1 MILGMPNASS
11 AAPSEDLASRIA
23 GRTLAARNAQ
33 YASQYALE
41 VRRLLD
47 AGLVVMR
54 RCGTSSSPRVADIVT
69 EAGLSNDAFYRHFAS
84 KRALVAAIIEDGT
97 ARLASYVEHQMA
109 KATTPEE
116 QVRRWVEAVL
126 GQAAD
131 RDGAETTLAVM
142 WNGGAVSDDN
152 DGERPTTVAML
163 APLLDEPL
171 AALGSTD
178 PLLDAALVAHMTIG
192 RLSDHLWQRTAPKRA
207 EIAHVVELVVRGVSR
222 EPGVVS
228 RRTAPPAR

>member
-222 EPGVVS
+222 
-228 RRTAPPAR
+228 

>member
-11 AAPSEDLASRIA
+11 KEADNDLATRIA

-33 YASQYALE
+33 YAEE

-54 RCGTSSSPRVADIVT
+54 RCGTASSPRVADIVT

-84 KRALVAAIIEDGT
+84 KQALVAAILEDGT

-109 KATTPEE
+109 KAATPEE

-126 GQAAD
+126 AQAAD
-131 RDGAETTLAVM
+131 PNAAETTLAVM
-142 WNGGAVSDDN
+142 WNGGAVSDGL
-152 DGERPTTVAML
+152 DGERLTTVSVL

-207 EIAHVVELVVRGVSR
+207 EVAHLVELVVRAVSR
-222 EPGVVS
+222 
-228 RRTAPPAR
+228 

>member
-11 AAPSEDLASRIA
+11 NTPSTDLASRIA
-23 GRTLAARNAQ
+23 ERTLAARSEQ
-33 YASQYALE
+33 YAGE

-84 KRALVAAIIEDGT
+84 KQALVAAIIEDGT

>member
-11 AAPSEDLASRIA
+11 DAPSKDLASRIA

-33 YASQYALE
+33 YAGE

-54 RCGTSSSPRVADIVT
+54 RCGTSSSPRVADIVA
-69 EAGLSNDAFYRHFAS
+69 EAGLSNDAFYRHFSS
-84 KRALVAAIIEDGT
+84 KQALVAAILEDGT

-109 KATTPEE
+109 KAATPED

-142 WNGGAVSDDN
+142 WNGGTVGDAG
-152 DGERPTTVAML
+152 DGERPTTVTML
-163 APLLDEPL
+163 APLLHSPL
-171 AALGSTD
+171 AALGSND
-178 PLLDAALVAHMTIG
+178 PPLDAALVAHMTIG

-207 EIAHVVELVVRGVSR
+207 EVTHVVELMVRAVGR
-222 EPGVVS
+222 
-228 RRTAPPAR
+228 

>member
-1 MILGMPNASS
+1 MILGMANASS
-11 AAPSEDLASRIA
+11 APEDNDLAARIA

-33 YASQYALE
+33 YAEE

-54 RCGTSSSPRVADIVT
+54 RCGTASSPRVADIVT

-84 KRALVAAIIEDGT
+84 KQALVAAILEDGT
-97 ARLASYVEHQMA
+97 ARLASYVGHQMA
-109 KATTPEE
+109 KAATPGD

-126 GQAAD
+126 AQAAD
-131 RDGAETTLAVM
+131 SDAAETTLAVM
-142 WNGGAVSDDN
+142 WNGGAVSDGL
-152 DGERPTTVAML
+152 DGDRLTTVSVL

-207 EIAHVVELVVRGVSR
+207 EVAHVVDLVVRAVQR
-222 EPGVVS
+222 
-228 RRTAPPAR
+228 

>member
-1 MILGMPNASS
+1 MILGMANASS
-11 AAPSEDLASRIA
+11 TPADNDLATRIA

-33 YASQYALE
+33 YAEE

-54 RCGTSSSPRVADIVT
+54 RCGTASSPRVADIVT
-69 EAGLSNDAFYRHFAS
+69 EAGLSNDAFYRHFSS
-84 KRALVAAIIEDGT
+84 KQALVAAILEDGT

-109 KATTPEE
+109 KAATPEE
-116 QVRRWVEAVL
+116 QVHRWVEAVL

-142 WNGGAVSDDN
+142 WNGGAVTDGI

-171 AALGSTD
+171 AALGSAE

-192 RLSDHLWQRTAPKRA
+192 RLSDHLWRRTAPRRA
-207 EIAHVVELVVRGVSR
+207 EVAHMVELVVRAVSR
-222 EPGVVS
+222 
-228 RRTAPPAR
+228 

>member
-1 MILGMPNASS
+1 MILDMANASS
-11 AAPSEDLASRIA
+11 PDLAARIA

-33 YASQYALE
+33 YAEE

-54 RCGTSSSPRVADIVT
+54 RCGTTSSPRVADIVN

-84 KRALVAAIIEDGT
+84 KQALVAAIIEDGT

-109 KATTPEE
+109 KASTPED
-116 QVRRWVEAVL
+116 QVRHWVEAVL

-131 RDGAETTLAVM
+131 REGAETTLAVM
-142 WNGGAVSDDN
+142 WNGGAVSDDL

-171 AALGSTD
+171 AALGSND

-207 EIAHVVELVVRGVSR
+207 EVTHLVDLVVRAVS
-222 EPGVVS
+222 
-228 RRTAPPAR
+228 A

>member
-1 MILGMPNASS
+1 MILGMANASS
-11 AAPSEDLASRIA
+11 KQADKDLATRIA

-33 YASQYALE
+33 YAEE

-54 RCGTSSSPRVADIVT
+54 RCGTASSPRVADIVT
-69 EAGLSNDAFYRHFAS
+69 EAGLSNDTFYRHFAS
-84 KRALVAAIIEDGT
+84 KQALVAAILEDGT

-109 KATTPEE
+109 KAATPEE

-126 GQAAD
+126 TQAAD
-131 RDGAETTLAVM
+131 PDAAETTLAVM
-142 WNGGAVSDDN
+142 WNGGAVSDGL
-152 DGERPTTVAML
+152 DGERLTTVSVL

-207 EIAHVVELVVRGVSR
+207 EVAHVVDLVVRAVQR
-222 EPGVVS
+222 
-228 RRTAPPAR
+228 

>member
-1 MILGMPNASS
+1 MANASS
-11 AAPSEDLASRIA
+11 DPADNDLATRIA

-33 YASQYALE
+33 YAEE
-41 VRRLLD
+41 VRRLLA

-54 RCGTSSSPRVADIVT
+54 RCGTASSPRVADIVT

-84 KRALVAAIIEDGT
+84 KQALVAAILEDGT

-109 KATTPEE
+109 KAATPEE

-126 GQAAD
+126 AQAAD
-131 RDGAETTLAVM
+131 RDAAETTLAVM
-142 WNGGAVSDDN
+142 WNGGAVTDGL
-152 DGERPTTVAML
+152 DGERLTTVSIL

-171 AALGSTD
+171 AELGSTD

-207 EIAHVVELVVRGVSR
+207 EVAHVVDLVVRAVS
-222 EPGVVS
+222 G
-228 RRTAPPAR
+228 

>member
-228 RRTAPPAR
+228 RRTARPAR

>member
-1 MILGMPNASS
+1 MILGMANASS
-11 AAPSEDLASRIA
+11 APEDNDLAARIA

-33 YASQYALE
+33 YAEE

-54 RCGTSSSPRVADIVT
+54 RCGTASSPRVADIVT

-84 KRALVAAIIEDGT
+84 KQALVAAILEDGT

-109 KATTPEE
+109 KAATPGD

-126 GQAAD
+126 AQAAD
-131 RDGAETTLAVM
+131 SDAAETTLAVM
-142 WNGGAVSDDN
+142 WNGGAVSDGL
-152 DGERPTTVAML
+152 DGDRLTTVSVL

-207 EIAHVVELVVRGVSR
+207 EVTHVVDLVVRAVQR
-222 EPGVVS
+222 
-228 RRTAPPAR
+228 

>member
-1 MILGMPNASS
+1 MILGMANASS
-11 AAPSEDLASRIA
+11 DPADNDLASRIA

-33 YASQYALE
+33 YAEE

-47 AGLVVMR
+47 AGLVAMR
-54 RCGTSSSPRVADIVT
+54 RCGTASSPRVADIVT

-84 KRALVAAIIEDGT
+84 KQALVAAILEDGT

-109 KATTPEE
+109 KAATPEE

-126 GQAAD
+126 AQAAD
-131 RDGAETTLAVM
+131 SDAAETTLAVM
-142 WNGGAVSDDN
+142 WNGGAVSDGL
-152 DGERPTTVAML
+152 DGERLTTVSVL

-207 EIAHVVELVVRGVSR
+207 EVAHVVDLVVRAVQR
-222 EPGVVS
+222 
-228 RRTAPPAR
+228 